1 MHITFARDGSEKHL
15 VIPVHLNTDR
25 IDKRNY
31 LSLIWSKDGSFGI
44 YLNHDLRRNGWIDQE
59 FQLENQS
66 EGYCCSQ
73 QDNQQKVYHIDE
85 AKLQELNKKPK
96 FIFDDVDKEKKLRVN
111 DEYVAEKIKIEKNM
125 RNRNYKETA

>member
-15 VIPVHLNTDR
+15 VIPVKLNTDR
-25 IDKRNY
+25 LDKRNY

-44 YLNHDLRRNGWIDQE
+44 YLNLDLIRNGWIDQE
-59 FQLENQS
+59 FHLENQS

-111 DEYVAEKIKIEKNM
+111 DEYVAEKIKIERNM

>member
-15 VIPVHLNTDR
+15 VFSKQLNADR

-31 LSLIWSKDGSFGI
+31 LSLIWASNSSFGI
-44 YLNHDLRRNGWIDQE
+44 YLNLDLVKEGWIDQE
-59 FQLENQS
+59 FHFENQS

-111 DEYVAEKIKIEKNM
+111 DEYVAAKIKIERNM